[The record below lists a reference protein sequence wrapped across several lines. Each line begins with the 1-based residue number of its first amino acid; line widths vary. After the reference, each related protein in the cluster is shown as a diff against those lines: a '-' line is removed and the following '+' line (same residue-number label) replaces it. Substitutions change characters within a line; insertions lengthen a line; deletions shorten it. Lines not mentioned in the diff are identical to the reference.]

1 MRIIVILLF
10 VMLCS
15 CNEERGSSA
24 FQPVILLDQGHNN
37 WGWDREKYDPVMVR
51 FLTENGFQV
60 RVNRGAF
67 TMETLHGA
75 QIVKID
81 NAFPPGDNENWSLP
95 TPSAFTKGEIDILKE
110 WVEGGGSLILVVEHM
125 PFPAAFHELAGAFD
139 IQLSNGFALNGELLG
154 DLSKENI
161 NEAGDLVFSRQD
173 GTLAD
178 HPVFEGRNR
187 QEKIDYV
194 GSSVGSA
201 FLLPDGAISLLT
213 FGSGFVSLE
222 PEASWVFDS
231 ETPSLPIEGWSQGG
245 LFSVGKGKVAILG
258 DNFLFTAPDFIEPPF
273 LENESEAEL
282 GANNHQFTLNLLRW
296 LAGEL

>member
-1 MRIIVILLF
+1 MRIIVILF
-10 VMLCS
+10 FAMLCS
-15 CNEERGSSA
+15 CNEEGGSST
-24 FQPVILLDQGHNN
+24 FQPVVLLDQGHNN
-37 WGWDREKYDPVMVR
+37 WGWDKEKYNPEMVR

-60 RVNRGAF
+60 RVNTGAF
-67 TMETLHGA
+67 TLETIQGA

-125 PFPAAFHELAGAFD
+125 PFPAAFNELAGAFN
-139 IQLSNGFALNGELLG
+139 IKLSNGFALNGELLG
-154 DLSKENI
+154 DLSEENI
-161 NEAGDLVFSRQD
+161 IEAGDLVFSRQN

-201 FLLPDGAISLLT
+201 FLLPDKAISLLT

-222 PEASWVFDS
+222 PKMSWVFDAKTLS
-231 ETPSLPIEGWSQGG
+231 IPIEGWSQGG
-245 LFSVGKGKVAILG
+245 LLNVGKGKVAILG
-258 DNFLFTAPDFIEPPF
+258 DNFLFTAPAFIEPPF
-273 LENESEAEL
+273 LENEREAEL
-282 GANNHQFTLNLLRW
+282 GANNHLFTLNLLRW
-296 LAGEL
+296 LSGEI